1 MGSSISQCSTSD
13 LDLESMESI
22 DVNRISLSH
31 KVVSLVPDFNSHD
44 VDINT
49 ITAVFVA
56 KLIEEAEKKHRSSEY
71 GKYLKLLQ
79 RATQLGSACA
89 AAKLGVVYSRGLDS
103 TISPDYA
110 SAAAYYF
117 LSLKLITLIPN
128 TSWDITLLLDVV
140 IGLTDLYRSKLDSRY
155 DEDIINHGV
164 KLMRLIDDRLQ
175 DLYFIRILNYKD
187 VQQRRAIRIH
197 INFCIALTAMAAG
210 EVFESAMSFQECLV
224 VGECGFAPA
233 DKLVESA
240 QTNIN
245 ILESSLPRIPPICVQ
260 CEYAPKNLK
269 DIWKLV
275 VCPQCKDV
283 GCCGKDCL
291 ENHMSTKCVGSK

>member
-1 MGSSISQCSTSD
+1 MGSSISHSTSD

-22 DVNRISLSH
+22 DVNGISLSH

-44 VDINT
+44 IDINT

-56 KLIEEAEKKHRSSEY
+56 KLIEEAEKKLRSSEY

-89 AAKLGVVYSRGLDS
+89 AAKLGV
-103 TISPDYA
+103 
-110 SAAAYYF
+110 
-117 LSLKLITLIPN
+117 
-128 TSWDITLLLDVV
+128 DITLLLDVV
-140 IGLTDLYRSKLDSRY
+140 IGLTDLYRSKLNNRY

-210 EVFESAMSFQECLV
+210 DVFESAMSFQECLL
-224 VGECGFAPA
+224 VGECGFSPA
-233 DKLVESA
+233 DKLVQSS
-240 QTNIN
+240 QTNIKL
-245 ILESSLPRIPPICVQ
+245 IESSLPRIPPICVQ

-269 DIWKLV
+269 EIWKLL

-291 ENHMSTKCVGSK
+291 EKHMSTKCVGSK